1 MRCWQGWPCACAD
14 CLRRSCAEAPA
25 APAHALAPALAPRAL
40 ATLACPSTDR
50 HMIILHCPTP
60 GTDAAWPADGARR
73 ARAPQALLNAFE
85 PGAVVTGTVSEHL
98 LGHGILVDVG
108 GMYDGCA
115 ANPTPPFALARRRAA
130 ASART
135 WCRTG
140 RQSTSLMLGS
150 GVTDGDCCAAPVCS
164 ACVGA
169 HAGVRRAPCMLRSSA
184 LLVVFL

>member
-1 MRCWQGWPCACAD
+1 MALRVCRLPQALMRRGAGGARTRACP
-14 CLRRSCAEAPA
+14 RPSAPA
-25 APAHALAPALAPRAL
+25 RRAL